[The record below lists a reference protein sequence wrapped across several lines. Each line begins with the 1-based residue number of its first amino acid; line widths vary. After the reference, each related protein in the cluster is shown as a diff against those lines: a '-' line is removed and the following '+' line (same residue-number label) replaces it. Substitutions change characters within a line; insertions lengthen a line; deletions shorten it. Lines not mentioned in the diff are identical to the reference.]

1 MEVKK
6 YKWNFDRL
14 GALLVAL
21 GNVIVT
27 IFILLKVGASEL
39 SDKPYSMIS

>member
-1 MEVKK
+1 MLFFG
-6 YKWNFDRL
+6 W
-14 GALLVAL
+14 
-21 GNVIVT
+21 